1 MKQKII
7 NIVMVI
13 MIIAL
18 PMAIIPGKTYNIP
31 KIYILLI
38 GSGMLLVLIC
48 LEYKKVDLDKKNILL
63 LVFAIL
69 ALLSTICSE
78 NIKTAILGIITG
90 MKDCFPFIHI
100 WFYTFVLNTF

>member
-48 LEYKKVDLDKKNILL
+48 LEYKK
-63 LVFAIL
+63 
-69 ALLSTICSE
+69 
-78 NIKTAILGIITG
+78 
-90 MKDCFPFIHI
+90 DCFR
-100 WFYTFVLNTF
+100 